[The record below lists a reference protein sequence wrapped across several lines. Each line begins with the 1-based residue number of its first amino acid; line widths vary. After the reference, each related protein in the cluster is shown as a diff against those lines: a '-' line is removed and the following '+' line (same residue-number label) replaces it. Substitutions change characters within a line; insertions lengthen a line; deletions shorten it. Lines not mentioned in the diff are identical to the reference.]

1 MFPASHLR
9 RVPGTREGLRAEFV
23 VPGVAPAVV
32 RAAARRWAAAAGLA
46 TVMAAWLGGV
56 GLAAAGTPTRPAAG
70 AAAPAGSMTVTDTC
84 PPILD
89 RRMPRLQDDAP
100 QHLCQFAGR
109 VVLVVNTASYC
120 GFTRQY
126 EGLEE
131 LYRRYRD
138 RGLVILG
145 FPSNDF
151 SQEPGSSKEIADLC
165 FNTYGIMFPMFA
177 KTSVTG
183 PQADPLFVE
192 LARQAGAPKWNFY
205 KYLIGRD
212 GKVLGSYSSMTG
224 PLDARLTRDVDQAL
238 RR

>member
-1 MFPASHLR
+1 MVPAFLSQR
-9 RVPGTREGLRAEFV
+9 ASSPRPGPSPALIR
-23 VPGVAPAVV
+23 PAVALAASRR
-32 RAAARRWAAAAGLA
+32 RASLAWWAAA
-46 TVMAAWLGGV
+46 MAAWFGV
-56 GLAAAGTPTRPAAG
+56 MGMASAGTPARPAG
-70 AAAPAGSMTVTDTC
+70 ASPAVAMKVADAC

-89 RRMPRLQDDAP
+89 RTMPRLQDDAP
-100 QHLCQFAGR
+100 QNLCQFAGR

-151 SQEPGSSKEIADLC
+151 SQEPGSSKEIAELC
-165 FNTYGIMFPMFA
+165 FNTYGIKFPMFA

-183 PQADPLFVE
+183 TQADPLFAE
-192 LARQAGAPKWNFY
+192 LARQSGAPKWNFY

-212 GKVLGSYSSMTG
+212 GKVLGSYSSITG
-224 PLDARLTRDVDQAL
+224 PLDARLTRDVEQAL